1 MDCCATMVDSVAS
14 KLVLRKELRPIGAVG
29 GGGGGGGGGFEAFCT
44 YRSVLT
50 ALHI

>member
-1 MDCCATMVDSVAS
+1 MAS
-14 KLVLRKELRPIGAVG
+14 KLVVRKELRPIGAVG
-29 GGGGGGGGGFEAFCT
+29 GGGGGGGGGGVEAFCA